1 MHKHTKHVYIWIFLW
16 IMYEYCRVIY
26 QSFGCIDMLSLCI
39 YESFELL
46 IVNVGYEYERVLWT
60 WVWYECLPFLLY
72 LCVNLLVCLLWG
84 MNYVWILSCDLSIIW
99 MHRYAELVYIWIF
112 WVVDSECWLWIW
124 TCPVN
129 LSLIW
134 MFTFSVVFVCELVSM
149 PTVGYVTCGCQRH
162 TFFPRR
168 IAPALLG

>member
-1 MHKHTKHVYIWIFLW
+1 MH
-16 IMYEYCRVIY
+16 EYCRVIY

-46 IVNVGYEYERVLWT
+46 IVNVGYEYE
-60 WVWYECLPFLLY
+60 
-72 LCVNLLVCLLWG
+72 
-84 MNYVWILSCDLSIIW
+84 
-99 MHRYAELVYIWIF
+99 
-112 WVVDSECWLWIW
+112 
-124 TCPVN
+124 CPVN
-129 LSLIW
+129 LSLIR